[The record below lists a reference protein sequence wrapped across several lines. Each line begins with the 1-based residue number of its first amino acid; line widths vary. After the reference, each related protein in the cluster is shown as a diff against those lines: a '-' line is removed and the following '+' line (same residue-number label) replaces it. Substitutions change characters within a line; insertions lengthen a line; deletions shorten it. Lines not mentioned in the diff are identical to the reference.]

1 MRSDMAKVIV
11 ERPRIGSSMRGKSKG
26 YRRSLQRLDH
36 EKLPSKEGIKRRHLG
51 HRKWLNEHL
60 GPLRRYLDSQVGR
73 PWNKVFSEIC
83 AHINRSSAVQDHV
96 RDHVADYVATNVIE
110 VDGVPCWGE
119 GMDTAVRSASGD
131 GRNGSFARAPAS

>member
-36 EKLPSKEGIKRRHLG
+36 ETLPSKEGIKRRHLG

-83 AHINRSSAVQDHV
+83 GAHQPFIGGAGSRS
-96 RDHVADYVATNVIE
+96 
-110 VDGVPCWGE
+110 
-119 GMDTAVRSASGD
+119 RSR
-131 GRNGSFARAPAS
+131 GRLRCHERHRG